1 MAQVI
6 EQSNLAYEQRD
17 KARLEIATIEQ
28 ANKKEQETFD
38 KQMDEMGK
46 ALEEEINAAAE
57 RRKNQQPHV
66 GSNEEETKIAAE
78 KAARANALL
87 KEREELAKE
96 RDDKINN
103 FEVAFRKIKEAT
115 GMTDVDNLVRVF
127 QKNEEYNFSLFTFAN
142 AQADEIEGL
151 EEQLQKLHDEEK
163 ISSSDTGGGSRC
175 FEDELKSI
183 VAKIMVTVKK
193 SEKFE
198 EKANQTHH
206 ILDLLKDGIKVRFSS
221 VKNPGFQFRMFI
233 IHPQFTLCR
242 RCF

>member
-17 KARLEIATIEQ
+17 KARLEISSIEQ
-28 ANKKEQETFD
+28 ANKKEQESFD

-66 GSNEEETKIAAE
+66 GNTEEETKIAAE
-78 KAARANALL
+78 KVARANALL
-87 KEREELAKE
+87 REREQLAKE
-96 RDDKINN
+96 REDKINN
-103 FEVAFRKIKEAT
+103 YEVAFRKIKEAT
-115 GMTDVDNLVRVF
+115 GMTDVDNLVRIF

-163 ISSSDTGGGSRC
+163 VSASDAGEGSSN
-175 FEDELKSI
+175 FEHELKSI
-183 VAKIMVTVKK
+183 VAKIKATVKQ

-206 ILDLLKDGIKVRFSS
+206 VLDLLKDGIKVSLSAQQGR
-221 VKNPGFQFRMFI
+221 
-233 IHPQFTLCR
+233 
-242 RCF
+242 